1 MPAVTPG
8 IAFLF
13 RGAAYLSIYVGSV
26 YYGASQVAIYYGA
39 EVPKWVIITGALVA
53 APVFGRLYVS
63 LRVLKHK
70 RRAAALGARVVP
82 PIRGAKI
89 GNLDVVERAV
99 NNSQTGYVGEDMQEP
114 LTTLGPTFN
123 LNIMYSDLIF
133 TTSPEH
139 IKLILATDFQNFV
152 KGERF
157 GESMRSVLGT
167 GVFNSDGEMWKFHRS
182 LTRPVF
188 ARDRIAD
195 FDIFDRHADQVLT
208 VLKQRLREGHAVDFQ
223 DLMGRFT
230 IDTAT
235 EFLFGACVHALP
247 AGLPYPPNATYFPN
261 GQRPSQRSSA
271 DDFADAFLK
280 AQEIIANR
288 ERLSWIWPL
297 TEISKDKTAEGM
309 KIINAYIEP
318 IIKEAI
324 ERKQNAPREKNVD
337 SKEAEKEGCLLDHL
351 LDVTTDPVVLRDETL
366 NIMIAG
372 RDTTAATLTF
382 VVYLLSQHPDV
393 LQRLRAEILEKVGP
407 SRRPNFEDLKDL
419 KYLRAVLNE
428 TLRLFPIVRPFNVRQ
443 SVNEAIWPSPVP
455 SEKPLYIPP
464 KTGVAYSVFLMHR
477 RKDLWGPDAEE
488 FDPDRFLDDRLKK
501 YLLNNS
507 FIFLP
512 FNAGPRICLGQQYA
526 YNEMSF
532 MVIRLLQSFSEI
544 SLDLASAPKEAIPPA
559 DWAKGTGRK
568 AIEKVWPKN
577 HLTMYASGGVWVKM
591 TEATN

>member
-1 MPAVTPG
+1 MVQPGVIMGPLAADFTKAGAHIYDLVSLHNRSLLFWPLMSLVTPG
-8 IAFLF
+8 VAFLC
-13 RGAAYLSIYVGSV
+13 RGVAYLSVYVGSTH
-26 YYGASQVAIYYGA
+26 YGANQLAIYYGV
-39 EVPKWVIITGALVA
+39 EVSNWVIITGALIA
-53 APVFGRLYVS
+53 APVLGRLYVS
-63 LRVLKHK
+63 LRDLKHK
-70 RRAAALGARVVP
+70 RRAAALGARIVP
-82 PIRGAKI
+82 RILGEKI
-89 GNLDVVERAV
+89 GNLDVVERAM
-99 NNSQTGYVGEDMQEP
+99 NNSKKGYVGEDMQDP

-139 IKLILATDFQNFV
+139 VKLILATDFQNFV
-152 KGERF
+152 K
-157 GESMRSVLGT
+157 
-167 GVFNSDGEMWKFHRS
+167 
-182 LTRPVF
+182 VF

-195 FDIFDRHADQVLT
+195 FDIFDRHADQVLA

-223 DLMGRFT
+223 
-230 IDTAT
+230 
-235 EFLFGACVHALP
+235 P
-247 AGLPYPPNATYFPN
+247 AFHTPPNATYLPN
-261 GQRPSQRSSA
+261 GQKSPQKNAA
-271 DDFADAFLK
+271 DEFADAFLK
-280 AQEIIANR
+280 AQEIIADR

-297 TEISKDKTAEGM
+297 FEINKDKTADSM
-309 KIINAYIEP
+309 KIVNAYIEP
-318 IIKEAI
+318 VIKEAV
-324 ERKQNAPREKNVD
+324 ERKQNAPPQEKNVD
-337 SKEAEKEGCLLDHL
+337 DKEAEKEGCLLDHL
-351 LDVTTDPVVLRDETL
+351 LDVTMDPVVLRDETL

-382 VVYLLSQHPDV
+382 VIYLLSQHPDV

-407 SRRPNFEDLKDL
+407 NRRPNFEDLKEL

-428 TLRLFPIVRPFNVRQ
+428 TLRLFPIVPFNVRQ
-443 SVNEAIWPSPVP
+443 SVNETIWPSPVP

-464 KTGVAYSVFLMHR
+464 KTSVVYSVFLMHR

-501 YLLNNS
+501 YLLKNS

-532 MVIRLLQSFSEI
+532 MVIRLLQSFCDI
-544 SLDLASAPKEAIPPA
+544 SLDLASAPKEAVPPA

-568 AIEKVWPKN
+568 AIEKVRPKN

-591 TEATN
+591 NEATN

>member
-1 MPAVTPG
+1 MSLVTPG
-8 IAFLF
+8 VAFLC
-13 RGAAYLSIYVGSV
+13 RGVAYLSVYVGST
-26 YYGASQVAIYYGA
+26 YYGASQLAIYYGV
-39 EVPKWVIITGALVA
+39 EIPNWVIITGALIA
-53 APVFGRLYVS
+53 APVLGRLYVS
-63 LRVLKHK
+63 LRDFKHK

-82 PIRGAKI
+82 RIVGAKI
-89 GNLDVVERAV
+89 GNLDVVERAM
-99 NNSQTGYVGEDMQEP
+99 NNSEKGYVGEDMQDP

-139 IKLILATDFQNFV
+139 VKLILATDFQNFV

-195 FDIFDRHADQVLT
+195 FDIFDRHADQVLA

-235 EFLFGACVHALP
+235 EFLFGTCVHTLS
-247 AGLPYPPNATYFPN
+247 AGLPYPPNATYLPN
-261 GQRPSQRSSA
+261 GLKSSQKNAA
-271 DDFADAFLK
+271 DEFADAFLK

-297 TEISKDKTAEGM
+297 FEINKDKTADSM
-309 KIINAYIEP
+309 KIVNAYIEP
-318 IIKEAI
+318 VIKEAV
-324 ERKQNAPREKNVD
+324 ERKRNSPPQDKNVD
-337 SKEAEKEGCLLDHL
+337 DKEAEKEGCLLDHL

-382 VVYLLSQHPDV
+382 VIYLLSQHPDV

-407 SRRPNFEDLKDL
+407 NRRPNFEDLKDL

-428 TLRLFPIVRPFNVRQ
+428 TLRLFPIVPFNVRQ
-443 SVNEAIWPSPVP
+443 SVNEAIWPSPIP

-464 KTGVAYSVFLMHR
+464 KTSVVYSVFLMHR

-501 YLLNNS
+501 YLLKNS
-507 FIFLP
+507 FVFLP

-532 MVIRLLQSFSEI
+532 MVIRLLQSFSDI
-544 SLDLASAPKEAIPPA
+544 SLDLASAPKEAVPPA

-568 AIEKVWPKN
+568 AIEKVRPKN